1 MLFLSPRSF
10 FPSAIT
16 IRRRG
21 KIVIVMLHVLFCP
34 YEGKKKKLI
43 KAKKSTKKMFF
54 PSLPSGS
61 FHLAVQLLGGRT
73 RFTKKFSFFSS
84 QISEARRKDD
94 LRPSSVK
101 SHPSAAAA
109 ASSIAAPI
117 EGTGAALSIAAPI
130 EGNGAFSD
138 MASLLNKTSPLSCP
152 CCATPSP
159 SLSHDRCSSI

>member
-94 LRPSSVK
+94 LRPSSV
-101 SHPSAAAA
+101 SAPGAAL
-109 ASSIAAPI
+109 SIAAPI

-130 EGNGAFSD
+130 EGPGAFSD

-159 SLSHDRCSSI
+159 SLSHDRCSNI